1 MKDKDSNKGKDN
13 IKDADSSKDKDKDE
27 DQLVRIESIV
37 GNASK
42 GIKGVIPISRS
53 GWWHGVKTGRFPAPI
68 KLSPRVTCWRK
79 SDIKRIIKEGI

>member
-1 MKDKDSNKGKDN
+1 MKNNDSNKDKDNMKDN
-13 IKDADSSKDKDKDE
+13 VSNKDKDE

-42 GIKGVIPISRS
+42 GIKGIIPISRS